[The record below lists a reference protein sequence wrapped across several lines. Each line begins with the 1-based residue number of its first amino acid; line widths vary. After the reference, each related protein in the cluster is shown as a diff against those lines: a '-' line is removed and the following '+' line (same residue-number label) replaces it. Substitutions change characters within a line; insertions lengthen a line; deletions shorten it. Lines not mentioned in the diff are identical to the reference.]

1 MITSFLFFPDKDFW
15 QRPEDYGLSY
25 EDVSAVTS
33 DGVRLHGWY
42 LPAWP
47 SHATVVM
54 FHGNAGNI
62 SHRLFK
68 TAPLVKEGI
77 SFLLIDYRGFG
88 RSEGEIGKGEDLFSD
103 GRAALDWLQKE
114 KGVAPSGVFLFGES
128 IGSAPALQLA
138 SELPV
143 KGVIL
148 ESPFT
153 TLKELARK
161 HYPFAPSLLLGSF
174 AFDNLSNIQKMKAPL
189 LIIHGKA
196 DEICPFRM
204 GETLFESASGA
215 KEIFVIPSG
224 GHNDL
229 VDVAGPEYFSR
240 IRRFV
245 RGGGLSRLLDF
256 VAFENQVGNNR
267 DGDKERHGRLPMTH
281 CPEMQGP

>member
-1 MITSFLFFPDKDFW
+1 MTITRSLRWTAFLLFVPAVLFLFSEFMITSFLFFPDKDFW

-114 KGVAPSGVFLFGES
+114 KPEIVRTELLKRLFPSQPTNKEAIKSQIVAL
-128 IGSAPALQLA
+128 LNQL
-138 SELPV
+138 
-143 KGVIL
+143 
-148 ESPFT
+148 
-153 TLKELARK
+153 
-161 HYPFAPSLLLGSF
+161 
-174 AFDNLSNIQKMKAPL
+174 
-189 LIIHGKA
+189 
-196 DEICPFRM
+196 
-204 GETLFESASGA
+204 
-215 KEIFVIPSG
+215 
-224 GHNDL
+224 
-229 VDVAGPEYFSR
+229 
-240 IRRFV
+240 
-245 RGGGLSRLLDF
+245 
-256 VAFENQVGNNR
+256 
-267 DGDKERHGRLPMTH
+267 
-281 CPEMQGP
+281 